1 MMILTHLVT
10 VVYFIM
16 VIVGF
21 AFKKIEFQTEQG
33 TKWAGY
39 NVFTL
44 FMVMQCA
51 CKYYGGHAGLVI
63 YLFSAVASYILLPG
77 RDPPTA
83 FGWLD
88 RVQTIKQSI
97 DPYFRSNFEFEFF
110 NQTK

>member
-1 MMILTHLVT
+1 
-10 VVYFIM
+10 M

-77 RDPPTA
+77 RVLRTVFA
-83 FGWLD
+83 WQD
-88 RVQTIKQSI
+88 RVQTIEQSK
-97 DPYFRSNFEFEFF
+97 DPFFRCNFESEFF

>member
-1 MMILTHLVT
+1 
-10 VVYFIM
+10 M

-21 AFKKIEFQTEQG
+21 AYKKIEFQTEAG

-51 CKYYGGHAGLVI
+51 CKYYGGHAGLAI

-77 RDPPTA
+77 VILSLNAKSSSIKRDEA
-83 FGWLD
+83 KKKK
-88 RVQTIKQSI
+88 KQ
-97 DPYFRSNFEFEFF
+97 
-110 NQTK
+110 

>member
-1 MMILTHLVT
+1 
-10 VVYFIM
+10 M

-21 AFKKIEFQTEQG
+21 AFKKIEFQTEAG

-63 YLFSAVASYILLPG
+63 YSFSAVASFILLPG
-77 RDPPTA
+77 VILSLNSSMKRNEA
-83 FGWLD
+83 KKKK
-88 RVQTIKQSI
+88 KQ
-97 DPYFRSNFEFEFF
+97 
-110 NQTK
+110 

>member
-1 MMILTHLVT
+1 
-10 VVYFIM
+10 M

-21 AFKKIEFQTEQG
+21 AFKKIEFQTEAG

-63 YLFSAVASYILLPG
+63 YAFSAVASFILLPG
-77 RDPPTA
+77 VI
-83 FGWLD
+83 LSLNSS
-88 RVQTIKQSI
+88 IKWNEAKKKKKQ
-97 DPYFRSNFEFEFF
+97 
-110 NQTK
+110 

>member
-1 MMILTHLVT
+1 
-10 VVYFIM
+10 M

-21 AFKKIEFQTEQG
+21 AFKKIEFQTEAG

-63 YLFSAVASYILLPG
+63 G
-77 RDPPTA
+77 
-83 FGWLD
+83 
-88 RVQTIKQSI
+88 
-97 DPYFRSNFEFEFF
+97 
-110 NQTK
+110 

>member
-1 MMILTHLVT
+1 
-10 VVYFIM
+10 M

-21 AFKKIEFQTEQG
+21 AFKKIEFQTEAG

-63 YLFSAVASYILLPG
+63 YAFSAVASFILLPG
-77 RDPPTA
+77 VILSLNSSMKRNEA
-83 FGWLD
+83 KKKK
-88 RVQTIKQSI
+88 KQ
-97 DPYFRSNFEFEFF
+97 
-110 NQTK
+110 